1 MSLTFL
7 NFTTTLLLRRFFL
20 TFLGSEINIAAKEMT
35 KELDCNSLQTVV
47 RTKDSYVQEEGSTP
61 PSKRT
66 NATEVEELASHGDL
80 NALTNTI
87 NATDTPDIA
96 SAVEAQKLEKIATA
110 DTTPLKILPD
120 QAMTGQDSVFD
131 AVARR

>member
-1 MSLTFL
+1 MKT
-7 NFTTTLLLRRFFL
+7 NP
-20 TFLGSEINIAAKEMT
+20 N
-35 KELDCNSLQTVV
+35 TV
-47 RTKDSYVQEEGSTP
+47 TNLSKHFNYV
-61 PSKRT
+61 
-66 NATEVEELASHGDL
+66 
-80 NALTNTI
+80 
-87 NATDTPDIA
+87 DTPDIA